1 MRSVVVALLCCT
13 VVAAEAQVY
22 KCEDGGRTIYQNE
35 PCRGA
40 GQSIKMNTVGEEIE
54 RRKQVK
60 AEAAAHEQACRDKF
74 KGKLEVTNSP
84 WDGSVGVVERYLK
97 ASVLKD
103 PDSFQA
109 VEWSRIVK
117 GCGDYAVRLKYRARN
132 SFGGYVVE
140 TRDFVISADGVVV
153 GSVKR

>member
-1 MRSVVVALLCCT
+1 MCIASGPAL
-13 VVAAEAQVY
+13 AQVY
-22 KCEDGGRTIYQNE
+22 KCEDGGRTVYQNE

-40 GQSIKMNTVGEEIE
+40 GQPLKMNTVGEEIE

-60 AEAAAHEQACRDKF
+60 AAAEADQRACAEKF
-74 KGKLEVTNSP
+74 KRGVEVKNSA
-84 WDGSVGVVERYLK
+84 WDGSVYQVEEYLK
-97 ASVLKD
+97 GQVLKD

-109 VEWSRIVK
+109 VEWSKVVK

-140 TRDFVISADGVVV
+140 TRDFVISADGVVL

>member
-22 KCEDGGRTIYQNE
+22 KCEDAGRTVYQNE

-54 RRKQVK
+54 RRKRVK
-60 AEAAAHEQACRDKF
+60 AEAEADQRACAEKF
-74 KGKLEVTNSP
+74 KRGVEVKNSP
-84 WDGSVGVVERYLK
+84 WDGSVYEVEQYLK
-97 ASVLKD
+97 SRVLKD

-109 VEWSRIVK
+109 IEWSRVVK

-132 SFGGYVVE
+132 SFGGYVCSP
-140 TRDFVISADGVVV
+140 RPRG
-153 GSVKR
+153 